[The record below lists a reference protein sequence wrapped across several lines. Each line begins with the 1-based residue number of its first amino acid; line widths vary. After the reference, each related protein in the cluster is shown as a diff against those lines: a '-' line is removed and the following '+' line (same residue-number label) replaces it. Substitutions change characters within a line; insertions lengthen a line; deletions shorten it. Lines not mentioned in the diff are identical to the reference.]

1 MRFPHSSDSV
11 AGSVAVRPEPPL
23 EPVELEVGELRLRPW
38 RTDDVD
44 DAWRVFQDEQLR
56 RWGGPAVESREDVV
70 AWLARRLEP
79 APDRVSWAVV
89 DPATGALAASVGFSF
104 VDLDEGQ
111 AMVGY
116 WTAPAYRG
124 RGVAARAVDA
134 VCRRLFATTTV
145 DRIELFH
152 AIANVASGRVAEKA
166 GFTWEGRL
174 RRSHRYAG
182 VKLDQFL
189 WARLADDPPPALG

>member
-1 MRFPHSSDSV
+1 VPP
-11 AGSVAVRPEPPL
+11 GQPL
-23 EPVELEVGELRLRPW
+23 EPVVLEACGLCLRPW
-38 RTDDVD
+38 RAGDL
-44 DAWRVFQDEQLR
+44 DAAWSAFQDEHLR
-56 RWGGPAVESREDVV
+56 RWGGLPVGTRED
-70 AWLARRLEP
+70 AAGWLGRRLET

-89 DPATGALAASVGFSF
+89 DASTDVLAGSVGFSF

-116 WTAPAYRG
+116 WTVPAARG

-134 VCRRLFATTTV
+134 ACRRLFATTTV
-145 DRIELFH
+145 DRVELFH
-152 AIANVASGRVAEKA
+152 AIANPASGRVAEKA

-174 RRSHRYAG
+174 RRSHRYDG

-189 WARLADDPPPALG
+189 WARLADDPPPILPGPGLSSRS